1 MDMLKKRVVRPTTKA
16 LPKRMT
22 KSATWWT
29 KKPRRMFEVI
39 RVNASWDALQKPEPT
54 MAVMM

>member
-1 MDMLKKRVVRPTTKA
+1 MLKKRVVRPTTKA